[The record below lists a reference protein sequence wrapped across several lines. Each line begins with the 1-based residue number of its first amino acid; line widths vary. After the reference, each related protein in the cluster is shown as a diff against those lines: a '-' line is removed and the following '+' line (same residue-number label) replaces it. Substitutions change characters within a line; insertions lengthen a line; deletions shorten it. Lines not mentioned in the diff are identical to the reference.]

1 MKKLLLILGMIVF
14 TFSMNAQKVNKTD
27 LFDTN
32 MSVDL
37 QKKKFKSK
45 VEAKSIKL
53 RDGSIVKLGDTLT
66 IGSSTNKISNT
77 YSTLTVGRYSKA
89 AIAMGGVPVYYGL
102 TIKNTKTVLDRIR
115 IFRSMGR
122 VTVVGDLKQLE
133 VSSKAMYSYI
143 GAINMDVGFSEGELI
158 NPNAPMTRDQA
169 IDKLKEF
176 KVLFDL
182 GLMNEEGYN
191 LIKKELTP
199 IIMGN

>member
-1 MKKLLLILGMIVF
+1 MKKLGLILGMVALS
-14 TFSMNAQKVNKTD
+14 FSMNAQKVNKTD

-77 YSTLTVGRYSKA
+77 YSALMVGRYSTGG
-89 AIAMGGVPVYYGL
+89 IAMGLVPVYYGL
-102 TIKNTKTVLDRIR
+102 TIKNTKAVLDKIR

-122 VTVVGDLKQLE
+122 VTVVGDLKQLD

-158 NPNAPMTRDQA
+158 NPNAPMTREQA
-169 IDKLKEF
+169 IDKLTEAKQ
-176 KVLFDL
+176 LFDL
-182 GLMNEEGYN
+182 DMMSQEDYDAIRQEVM
-191 LIKKELTP
+191 P
-199 IIMGN
+199 IIKGN